1 LVGRGAAYADIDG
14 DGDLDLAIVQNGRR
28 AVLLR
33 NDQETGHHW
42 LRLELVGTSANR
54 DGLGAE
60 VTLTASGVSQYR
72 RVHPS
77 RGYLSQV
84 ELPLTFGLGLATT
97 VDELTVTWPGG
108 QVQQVAVPG
117 VDRVL
122 KVTQEPV
129 P

>member
-1 LVGRGAAYADIDG
+1 MNQQSIP
-14 DGDLDLAIVQNGRR
+14 RR
-28 AVLLR
+28 RLLR
-33 NDQETGHHW
+33 AG
-42 LRLELVGTSANR
+42 
-54 DGLGAE
+54 GL
-60 VTLTASGVSQYR
+60 SQFR
-72 RVHPS
+72 RIHPS

-84 ELPLTFGLGLATT
+84 ELPLTFGLGPATT

-122 KVTQEPV
+122 RVEQEPT